1 MARPGLRPSGA
12 NVLKEDMME
21 ITDITKDKINC
32 IRNLWEKLNKMH
44 YEDSIYFED
53 HYESFTFEKRIES
66 IVKLNDEKL
75 KISIIKDGIKYLGYC
90 ISSIENITGEID
102 SIYIDDDLRDRGYG
116 KKLVKEHIKWMKN
129 NNCTKIKVA
138 VSYGHDSVK
147 EFYHK
152 LGFYER
158 LTYYELKEE

>member
-12 NVLKEDMME
+12 IVLKEDMIE

-66 IVKLNDEKL
+66 IVNLNDENL

-90 ISSIENITGEID
+90 SK
-102 SIYIDDDLRDRGYG
+102 R
-116 KKLVKEHIKWMKN
+116 
-129 NNCTKIKVA
+129 
-138 VSYGHDSVK
+138 
-147 EFYHK
+147 
-152 LGFYER
+152 
-158 LTYYELKEE
+158 